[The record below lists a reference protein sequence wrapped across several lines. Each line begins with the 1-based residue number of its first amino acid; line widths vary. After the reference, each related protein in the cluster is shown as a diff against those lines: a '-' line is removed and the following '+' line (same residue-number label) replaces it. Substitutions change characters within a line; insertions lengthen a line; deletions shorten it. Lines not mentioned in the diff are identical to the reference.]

1 VYTGVPIDMRHR
13 TLYSHMQV
21 MGTMR
26 KYINSGIQM
35 ILVLEARKS
44 EAAFTILAASLMFE
58 HWQQMNIK

>member
-1 VYTGVPIDMRHR
+1 
-13 TLYSHMQV
+13 MQV

-26 KYINSGIQM
+26 KYMNSGIQM

-58 HWQQMNIK
+58 H